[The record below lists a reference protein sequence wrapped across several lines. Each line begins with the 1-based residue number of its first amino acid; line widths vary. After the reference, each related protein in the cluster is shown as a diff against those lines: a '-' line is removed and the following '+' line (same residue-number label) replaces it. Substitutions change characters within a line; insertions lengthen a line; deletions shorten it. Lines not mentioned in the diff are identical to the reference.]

1 MALDRADPPPSLS
14 GAFVAVT
21 PPPAPNAQREPSQ
34 RTRRLASPGGLLLS
48 TMRAEKDGSQA
59 ALNRWP
65 LAPSGKS
72 IERSS
77 LPLPMFPISYNA
89 TGSNQ
94 GPASP
99 GAATWL
105 TGTRQQPPGALARQW
120 VQTARRTILAISMV
134 SQC

>member
-77 LPLPMFPISYNA
+77 LSPPMFPISYNA
-89 TGSNQ
+89 RGSNQ
-94 GPASP
+94 EPASP
-99 GAATWL
+99 GGYRAGEQIWAFFRVGQGQL
-105 TGTRQQPPGALARQW
+105 EPLDRNN
-120 VQTARRTILAISMV
+120 
-134 SQC
+134 